1 MKKPEFEGWTRKE
14 IVEMTE
20 PLQLMRVNVELKS
33 LVVATSMNN
42 IVAGYEVKVEGGD
55 EIRDVSKIL
64 YCTLLKPKVPIF
76 INMVRIRSFS

>member
-1 MKKPEFEGWTRKE
+1 MKEPEFKGWTRKE
-14 IVEMTE
+14 IVQMSE
-20 PLQLMRVNVELKS
+20 PLQLMRVRVEMKS
-33 LVVATSMNN
+33 LMVATSQNN

-76 INMVRIRSFS
+76 INMVWIRSFS